1 MTAEDMFK
9 ANPIIP
15 EGVTR
20 QACIAFM
27 KTFAKMHVTEALRQ
41 ASEKSKFKVQSHF
54 ETIEEINNSIE
65 DCTGSLVV
73 IDKNSI
79 LNAYPLDKIK

>member
-1 MTAEDMFK
+1 MFK

-41 ASEKSKFKVQSHF
+41 ASEK
-54 ETIEEINNSIE
+54 
-65 DCTGSLVV
+65 V
-73 IDKNSI
+73 IMYDANDIDDPELDESGMAYEYYIVDKNSI
-79 LNAYPLDKIK
+79 LNAYPLTKIK

>member
-1 MTAEDMFK
+1 MITAKEFFLQNNGQHQSTSKMM
-9 ANPIIP
+9 
-15 EGVTR
+15 
-20 QACIAFM
+20 IAF
-27 KTFAKMHVTEALRQ
+27 AQMHVTEALTQ